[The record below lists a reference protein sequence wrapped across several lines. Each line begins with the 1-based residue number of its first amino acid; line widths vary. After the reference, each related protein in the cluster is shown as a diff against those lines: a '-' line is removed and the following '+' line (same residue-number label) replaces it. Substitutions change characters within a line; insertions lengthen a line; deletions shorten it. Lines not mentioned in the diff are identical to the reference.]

1 MLEEFIKQIDEQI
14 EKAIELGRKCGKNG
28 LELNTSIETIDKL
41 DEVVEFIRNLYQKG
55 LIDEN
60 VAWNTALS
68 LGTLLGEMIIKKHGF
83 RWHINRDNIPIIK
96 TPENDQLS
104 PITKVYKIIVSEDDI
119 EGRPSSFYNGFIALN
134 NNK

>member
-1 MLEEFIKQIDEQI
+1 
-14 EKAIELGRKCGKNG
+14 
-28 LELNTSIETIDKL
+28 
-41 DEVVEFIRNLYQKG
+41 
-55 LIDEN
+55 
-60 VAWNTALS
+60 
-68 LGTLLGEMIIKKHGF
+68 MIIKKHGF
-83 RWHINRDNIPIIK
+83 RWDSNRDNIPIIK

>member
-14 EKAIELGRKCGKNG
+14 EKAIELGKKCVENE

-41 DEVVEFIRNLYQKG
+41 DEIVEFIRNLYQKK

-60 VAWNTALS
+60 VAWNIAVS
-68 LGTLLGEMIIKKHGF
+68 LGTLLGEMIINKHGF
-83 RWHINRDNIPIIK
+83 RWNINSDNIPIIK
-96 TPENDQLS
+96 TSVDDQLS
-104 PITKVYKIIVSEDDI
+104 PITKVYKIIVSEDDV
-119 EGRPSSFYNGFIALN
+119 EGRPSSFYKGFITLY